1 MGISLGAIL
10 NMYVYVIWTSA
21 GEFDGCK
28 ASVTF
33 PIQKSMHF
41 DRGSSRNLQHLMT
54 GGTGIDYNLLEW
66 HQFQSGLDIIWY
78 NVNFINN
85 KGDRMPFWKG
95 FGPIGR
101 FKEVVQPWKSGW
113 WISRIYIQTL
123 LYCIWLIASLQ
134 FSLWRLATFH
144 WAINSSTIHCSIDV
158 WTGKKNIL
166 CNASLTF
173 WFVSEKKKLPKV
185 SRDRFSMMEVAHFW
199 NLRSF
204 FAFFL
209 AQICLVFFLLLFLAE
224 RDTSKKHATT
234 LKFTKL
240 LEKLHKQKGPE
251 LLFSC
256 IE

>member
-1 MGISLGAIL
+1 MAPVSIWLG
-10 NMYVYVIWTSA
+10 
-21 GEFDGCK
+21 
-28 ASVTF
+28 
-33 PIQKSMHF
+33 
-41 DRGSSRNLQHLMT
+41 
-54 GGTGIDYNLLEW
+54 
-66 HQFQSGLDIIWY
+66 Y
-78 NVNFINN
+78 NVDLINN

-95 FGPIGR
+95 FGAIGR

-113 WISRIYIQTL
+113 WISRIHIQTL

-158 WTGKKNIL
+158 WTGKKKPLVQCVTDIL
-166 CNASLTF
+166 IRFRKKNCPRYPEIDFPWWKWRTF
-173 WFVSEKKKLPKV
+173 EICAPFL
-185 SRDRFSMMEVAHFW
+185 
-199 NLRSF
+199 L
-204 FAFFL
+204 FFL
-209 AQICLVFFLLLFLAE
+209 AQICLVFLLLLFLAE